1 MAGGR
6 DGILAVQNVATAE
19 RVERP
24 LHGHDGPIRAIRLV
38 HRDGASPLLAPVGN
52 DGTVR
57 LWNIEF

>member
-1 MAGGR
+1 M
-6 DGILAVQNVATAE
+6 QNVATAE